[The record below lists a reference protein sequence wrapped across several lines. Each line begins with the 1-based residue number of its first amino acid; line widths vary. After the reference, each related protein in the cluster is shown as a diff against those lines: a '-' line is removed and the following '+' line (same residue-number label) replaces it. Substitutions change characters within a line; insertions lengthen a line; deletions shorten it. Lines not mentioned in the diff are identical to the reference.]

1 MTITVTQEEIE
12 QFRAELAD
20 YPDALAAL
28 NEIEDCEGDLEDA
41 SIALAI
47 QVGQEPDTND
57 RWIESVAKQW
67 RHTLCRADH
76 KEALEDGLT
85 GNLLLSLTEHT
96 MLPLKLATPVAIFVI
111 KTGVQDFCRSFE
123 AKIR

>member
-1 MTITVTQEEIE
+1 MTITVTPEEIA
-12 QFRAELAD
+12 QFRVDLAD
-20 YPDALAAL
+20 YPDALTAL

-67 RHTLCRADH
+67 RHILCRADH

-96 MLPLKLATPVAIFVI
+96 MLPLKLATPVAIFAI
-111 KTGVQDFCRSFE
+111 KTGMQDFCRSFE
-123 AKIR
+123 AKIQ

>member
-1 MTITVTQEEIE
+1 MTIIVTPAEIE
-12 QFRAELAD
+12 QFRADLAD
-20 YPDALAAL
+20 YPDALKAL

-57 RWIESVAKQW
+57 RWIEGVAKQW
-67 RHTLCRADH
+67 RHILCRPDL
-76 KEALEDGLT
+76 KESLEDGLT
-85 GNLLLSLTEHT
+85 GNLLLTLTEHT
-96 MLPLKLATPVAIFVI
+96 MLPLKLATPVAIYVL
-111 KTGVQDFCRSFE
+111 KTGVQDFCQSFE